1 RLKYSPPTSRESVW
15 VCQQSKKGQVEQ
27 FLHKFV
33 HGIKP
38 LPPPPPRD
46 RGRLPKRQTN
56 YFEKGFCRKY
66 ALQDVHH
73 EFFLAEGSSVD
84 SYRKACQ
91 RALEKLVA
99 GQKWDLAIVQIEE
112 PFHQLTAQCNPYFVC
127 KVSFHTHQ
135 IPVQEFE
142 IETTRRPDKE
152 LIYVLNNMGL
162 ATYAKLEQFQC
173 RCIVDSGETLRQ
185 TDNGEIVWGR
195 PAAQA

>member
-1 RLKYSPPTSRESVW
+1 M
-15 VCQQSKKGQVEQ
+15 G
-27 FLHKFV
+27 H
-33 HGIKP
+33 
-38 LPPPPPRD
+38 
-46 RGRLPKRQTN
+46 RQ
-56 YFEKGFCRKY
+56 Y
-66 ALQDVHH
+66 ALQDIHY

-91 RALEKLVA
+91 RALEKLSA

-112 PFHQLTAQCNPYFVC
+112 PFHQLTARCNPYFAS

-162 ATYAKLEQFQC
+162 ATYAKLNGIPWLLKANPTIAHELV
-173 RCIVDSGETLRQ
+173 IGLGSANVGEGRFYPYSPGTETGTPLPAEGARQ
-185 TDNGEIVWGR
+185 HARRRVTVWHR
-195 PAAQA
+195 ERVARSK